1 VQIGISSYTLPW
13 SVGIAG
19 FPQPEPPLTAEG
31 LVKEARRLEVGV
43 LQIADNLPLHT
54 LGATELGQLSAA
66 AHDLNIEI
74 EVGTRGVE
82 PAHLLLYLD
91 IAKRLGA
98 RLLRTLTHTASSTPD
113 LVQVERW
120 LREVLPAFASHGIS
134 IALENYERHTSGELR
149 RLVENIGS
157 PWIGIC
163 LDTVNS
169 LGALEVPRTVVEELG
184 DQVLN
189 LHVKDFRITR
199 NPSMLGYDVR
209 GCAVGEGRLD
219 VPWLLAEMK
228 ARNRDP
234 NLIIEQWVPYP
245 GSIDEAVEM
254 EREWTGRSVQFMKQT
269 VALAAT
275 V

>member
-1 VQIGISSYTLPW
+1 MQIGISSYTLPW
-13 SVGIAG
+13 SVGITG
-19 FPQPEPPLTAEG
+19 FPQPEPRLTAED
-31 LVKEARRLEVGV
+31 LVKEAQRLEVGV

-54 LGATELGQLSAA
+54 LSVTELGQLSVTAR
-66 AHDLNIEI
+66 DLNIEI

-82 PAHLLLYLD
+82 PAHLLVYLD

-98 RLLRTLTHTASSTPD
+98 RLVRTLTHTSDSTPD
-113 LVQVERW
+113 LAQVEQW
-120 LREVLPAFASHGIS
+120 LREVLPAFASHNIS

-149 RLVENIGS
+149 SLVENIGS

-169 LGALEVPRTVVEELG
+169 LGALEVPRMVVEELG
-184 DQVLN
+184 DHVLN

-209 GCAVGEGRLD
+209 GCAVGDGRLD
-219 VPWLLAEMK
+219 VPWLLTEMK
-228 ARNRDP
+228 VRNRNP

-245 GSIDEAVEM
+245 GCIDKAVEM
-254 EREWTGRSVQFMKQT
+254 EREWTCRSVQFMKET
-269 VALAAT
+269 VALAAI